1 MRAILTTEQRNLLLA
16 EHRTERD
23 RRRADRIKAVL
34 LRDDGWSYEHIA
46 AALFL
51 SDEGVRR
58 QIKDYLKKNGKLKP
72 ENGGSIAR
80 LSDGQLQ
87 ELDKHLS
94 ETIYVRTQDIVAY
107 VQKTFGAIYSLRGMT
122 KLVHRLG
129 FSYHK
134 PVGVPAKADGEAQK
148 AWIAWYENLK
158 KSLQDNAKI
167 LFLDGVHPTH
177 AVRFQCGW
185 IKKGVRQERPTNGS
199 QQRLNILGAL
209 DLEDM
214 AIHTRESDKLNA
226 DAVIAFLAHLLTA
239 LPHNILHIV
248 LDQARYHTCAA
259 VCEWAAKNPRIHLH
273 FLPAYSP
280 NLNAI
285 EPVWKIMHENT
296 VNNVYSPTFNIFTEK
311 IRNFF
316 ADTFPKN
323 AHQWIDRLTDN
334 FRPLSSPLTTNS

>member
-1 MRAILTTEQRNLLLA
+1 MRPAPADHLRYELSRLRLA
-16 EHRTERD
+16 D
-23 RRRADRIKAVL
+23 RRETTVYVVAYPRASTRIAKFA
-34 LRDDGWSYEHIA
+34 
-46 AALFL
+46 F
-51 SDEGVRR
+51 
-58 QIKDYLKKNGKLKP
+58 DYAKKNGKLKP

-185 IKKGVRQERPTNGS
+185 IKKGVRQEIPTNGS

-226 DAVIAFLAHLLTA
+226 DAEGTGIGLALVKRAVELHGGRVWMSSGGARRVSDGEAA
-239 LPHNILHIV
+239 L
-248 LDQARYHTCAA
+248 
-259 VCEWAAKNPRIHLH
+259 
-273 FLPAYSP
+273 AYLFRRSQYAGPETSP
-280 NLNAI
+280 SQI
-285 EPVWKIMHENT
+285 WCC
-296 VNNVYSPTFNIFTEK
+296 
-311 IRNFF
+311 
-316 ADTFPKN
+316 
-323 AHQWIDRLTDN
+323 
-334 FRPLSSPLTTNS
+334 